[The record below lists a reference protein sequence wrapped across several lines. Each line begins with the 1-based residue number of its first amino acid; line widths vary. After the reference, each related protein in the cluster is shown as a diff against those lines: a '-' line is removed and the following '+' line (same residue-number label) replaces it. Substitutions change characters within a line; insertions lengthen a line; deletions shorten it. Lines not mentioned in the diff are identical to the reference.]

1 MALDF
6 RKFDKDTTKFVKRIE
21 GEEVGKRV
29 RIITLDLFRR
39 FRQLAPVDT
48 GRYRAAWNIGIERPD
63 TSVPPPSARVQTG
76 SAPFAALRKL
86 KPFPVV
92 YITNSLPYAKR
103 LEDGHSGQAPTGVLR
118 EGLVQAGYGRNTE
131 TILIK

>member
-6 RKFDKDTTKFVKRIE
+6 RKFDKDTTKFLKRIE

-39 FRQLAPVDT
+39 FRQLSPVDT
-48 GRYRAAWNIGIERPD
+48 GRYRAAWNIGIEKPD
-63 TSVPPPSARVQTG
+63 LSVPPPAKRVNAG
-76 SAPFAALRKL
+76 AAPFSALKNL

-92 YITNSLPYAKR
+92 YITNNLPYAKR
-103 LEDGHSGQAPTGVLR
+103 LEDGHSGQAPTGILR
-118 EGLVQAGYGRNTE
+118 EALVQAGYGRNTE
-131 TILIK
+131 TILIR